1 MARAWR
7 RAERD
12 HRLADGGRQNNPHA
26 PALPLS
32 SRGAVQRHRQHR
44 PSRKLHLPPALAAF
58 SRVTMRDA
66 FGLFLIVGKA
76 AIIVTGGCF
85 VFLLMA
91 VLIGFRPEP
100 LLVEKAILGAVIVL
114 LPTGVSV
121 WWTFR
126 KLRKLY
132 ARREARAVCIAF
144 AVFTPVSLL
153 VAFGL
158 GPLFGYVQISGA
170 PQVIG
175 VLSVFMGI

>member
-1 MARAWR
+1 
-7 RAERD
+7 
-12 HRLADGGRQNNPHA
+12 
-26 PALPLS
+26 
-32 SRGAVQRHRQHR
+32 
-44 PSRKLHLPPALAAF
+44 
-58 SRVTMRDA
+58 MRDA

-76 AIIVTGGCF
+76 AIMVTGGCF

-100 LLVEKAILGAVIVL
+100 LSVEKAILGAVIVL
-114 LPTGVSV
+114 FPTGVAV

-126 KLRKLY
+126 QLRKIY
-132 ARREARAVCIAF
+132 ARREAHAVCIAF

-170 PQVIG
+170 PNVTG
-175 VLSVFMGI
+175 VLSVFMGITFVTAVLSFLVCALVLRMTRLAISVEQGDGL